1 MGWKDTRCLHPF
13 DAWRATWCPPVPAT
27 VQEAWIS
34 LTKATTCA
42 CSRRSSTAEDLQKKL
57 KALLA
62 DPHIDV
68 FDGETFATFLIK
80 LRSRAI
86 RSQRKTVVILDNA
99 RFHHAK
105 LHKEWRELCQEYFAL
120 VFLPPYSPE
129 LNTIERTW
137 KLTRRPCTHNRY
149 FATLNE
155 VITAVETQFQ
165 QWSSPNESLR
175 QLCSFT

>member
-1 MGWKDTRCLHPF
+1 MLDEAHFQQHGTSCRMWIPPEIKDPVLLHAPTRKSVGYFGAVRLRDGKF
-13 DAWRATWCPPVPAT
+13 VWSREV
-27 VQEAWIS
+27 EA
-34 LTKATTCA
+34 
-42 CSRRSSTAEDLQKKL
+42 
-57 KALLA
+57 
-62 DPHIDV
+62 
-68 FDGETFATFLIK
+68 FDGETFAIFLKK
-80 LRSRAI
+80 LRKRAI

-137 KLTRRPCTHNRY
+137 KLTRRLCTHNRY
-149 FATLNE
+149 FATLKE